1 MIVLIMGNFRLSL
14 AFSRDQEEKIY
25 VQHRMRE
32 QGRELF
38 DWLEKGAYLY
48 ICGDAKK
55 MAKEVDAALH
65 EIVEQHGFTQHP
77 ERSLQAKEYIK
88 CLKKQ
93 KRYLRDVY

>member
-1 MIVLIMGNFRLSL
+1 MRYC
-14 AFSRDQEEKIY
+14 SRPKTDRKGE
-25 VQHRMRE
+25 H
-32 QGRELF
+32 G
-38 DWLEKGAYLY
+38 LEKGAYLY